1 MSTSP
6 EQSEQLAT
14 SDVPETTIEQSIFAY
29 EEFLAEQ
36 QQREHDWEAAR
47 AAKRAKTTDTCSTP
61 TTPAPVAV
69 APVAV
74 APVAE
79 EQSIQDNEVG
89 RLTKQL
95 GEKNK
100 ECERLKR
107 EVQELKESSRK
118 EAEKQLTVTENFY
131 KIIERVEDAIESMD
145 CRMTAA
151 LQRIEQRLVYVETVS
166 TNDVTIPFVE
176 VSSNASSDNCLSN
189 KVSTEDMSSANLVAK
204 EADLSTI
211 DVEALNDIRR
221 EVFPISPTPLSSAV
235 PHSPVAESPV
245 SLSPVVPHSPVVES
259 TGLVS
264 EELIRSCVTPR
275 KVKKVQDTLQAEHD
289 RYRCAVKLLPH
300 FFSKEELRTCNTDGT
315 HNKVPLDRTRLH
327 SLKVLLF
334 TKFPVRSD
342 EDEDKCW
349 RFVKGKIN
357 VKCRHHKFTS
367 LSCDTTDK
375 RAV

>member
-47 AAKRAKTTDTCSTP
+47 AAKSAKTTDTCSTP

-145 CRMTAA
+145 CRMTTGV
-151 LQRIEQRLVYVETVS
+151 RGNS
-166 TNDVTIPFVE
+166 
-176 VSSNASSDNCLSN
+176 
-189 KVSTEDMSSANLVAK
+189 
-204 EADLSTI
+204 I
-211 DVEALNDIRR
+211 D
-221 EVFPISPTPLSSAV
+221 
-235 PHSPVAESPV
+235 
-245 SLSPVVPHSPVVES
+245 
-259 TGLVS
+259 
-264 EELIRSCVTPR
+264 
-275 KVKKVQDTLQAEHD
+275 Q
-289 RYRCAVKLLPH
+289 
-300 FFSKEELRTCNTDGT
+300 
-315 HNKVPLDRTRLH
+315 
-327 SLKVLLF
+327 
-334 TKFPVRSD
+334 
-342 EDEDKCW
+342 
-349 RFVKGKIN
+349 
-357 VKCRHHKFTS
+357 
-367 LSCDTTDK
+367 
-375 RAV
+375 

>member
-1 MSTSP
+1 MTAFSIHRLERLSNFLIATVCFKSGKKPTGKSSSLLTSP

-36 QQREHDWEAAR
+36 QQRENDWEAAR

-131 KIIERVEDAIESMD
+131 KVSNRFYSK
-145 CRMTAA
+145 
-151 LQRIEQRLVYVETVS
+151 RIVHVCGWY
-166 TNDVTIPFVE
+166 IPKIMHAQE
-176 VSSNASSDNCLSN
+176 
-189 KVSTEDMSSANLVAK
+189 
-204 EADLSTI
+204 
-211 DVEALNDIRR
+211 
-221 EVFPISPTPLSSAV
+221 
-235 PHSPVAESPV
+235 
-245 SLSPVVPHSPVVES
+245 
-259 TGLVS
+259 
-264 EELIRSCVTPR
+264 
-275 KVKKVQDTLQAEHD
+275 
-289 RYRCAVKLLPH
+289 
-300 FFSKEELRTCNTDGT
+300 
-315 HNKVPLDRTRLH
+315 
-327 SLKVLLF
+327 LLF
-334 TKFPVRSD
+334 ASARRTAKICILLKRRAD
-342 EDEDKCW
+342 E
-349 RFVKGKIN
+349 
-357 VKCRHHKFTS
+357 
-367 LSCDTTDK
+367 
-375 RAV
+375 